1 MKQLT
6 LESAACP
13 AEKDPMEKIL
23 SLAPSAVDEI
33 ERILTSP
40 KSSPGAQVQV
50 IDIILN
56 RAYGKPEGIIRM
68 QAEGR
73 PAGEAAGRIRA
84 VAENIRRKRGMDHE

>member
-6 LESAACP
+6 LGGAACP
-13 AEKDPMEKIL
+13 AGKDPMEKIL

-73 PAGEAAGRIRA
+73 PAGESAGRIRA
-84 VAENIRRKRGMDHE
+84 VAENIRRKRGMGHE